1 MTVAATDPSSHT
13 ESDQKM
19 GYAKPGVTLPS
30 PLKYKCTATGEK
42 RAEPCATCNNSNNCM
57 TDGLQIK
64 EPTVDKLDEKSVVKL
79 DAEGGVA
86 ACAKGDAAQCGYKPG
101 AKVCGKCGAMATQ
114 IKVKDSDSGVGM
126 EREKDEEAYDADNF
140 AKAKVKDDA
149 GEFCD
154 CENYTGVE
162 GGKCEKCGKPMAPV
176 AMKGAFNVGMTAV
189 DDPADEDF
197 TARRKA
203 RPKKIFKPDAEK
215 AAFAP
220 GMTGV
225 DHPMADDF
233 TARRKQRHKK
243 RLASMGMKMMEMD
256 DEPQSSVGGLVMSLR
271 QCMSGVVDLYFAAH
285 GAHWNVEGPD
295 FAQYHDLFSEIY
307 NDVFSAIDPFAENI
321 RKLGFPAPAGLNAF
335 ASTSPD
341 VSSNSPRELVGRLI
355 RLNGTLLK
363 NLKAAFEVAN
373 DIDEQGIANFIAERI
388 DQHQKWNW
396 FLTSSAKSDEMKS
409 LLEEI
414 EAKSAE
420 QSEEPE
426 LLAAPAGDLFLCGST
441 REIKSLTGASPCDDC
456 TGGCVSMDARPDL
469 LEIEAMAED
478 IIGGKAL
485 YSGYADEHDMF
496 AVQVRRKDGKAV
508 EAFFTGDGE
517 LDGWLRIPES
527 EVFIKDANV
536 VDINTAVEAALGAVE
551 GKALAIAI
559 GRLDDKEIYVVEVEG
574 ADGKSYD
581 VHVATEGKVLSFD
594 ERITETKTIEPEA
607 EVEVKDDQADIEAK
621 DDESTDEKSA
631 VLLDEQE
638 ELQAVD
644 AQLSAALVE
653 LELLELDL
661 DEE

>member
-233 TARRKQRHKK
+233 TARRKRKGIWTE
-243 RLASMGMKMMEMD
+243 AAAV
-256 DEPQSSVGGLVMSLR
+256 PVG
-271 QCMSGVVDLYFAAH
+271 LYEIVRFGAKSFCAVWIKDGAA
-285 GAHWNVEGPD
+285 
-295 FAQYHDLFSEIY
+295 
-307 NDVFSAIDPFAENI
+307 VFSLISEDRAMTMAILMDAGQSAEEARI
-321 RKLGFPAPAGLNAF
+321 ATKPAP
-335 ASTSPD
+335 
-341 VSSNSPRELVGRLI
+341 
-355 RLNGTLLK
+355 K
-363 NLKAAFEVAN
+363 
-373 DIDEQGIANFIAERI
+373 IA
-388 DQHQKWNW
+388 
-396 FLTSSAKSDEMKS
+396 
-409 LLEEI
+409 
-414 EAKSAE
+414 
-420 QSEEPE
+420 
-426 LLAAPAGDLFLCGST
+426 
-441 REIKSLTGASPCDDC
+441 
-456 TGGCVSMDARPDL
+456 V
-469 LEIEAMAED
+469 
-478 IIGGKAL
+478 
-485 YSGYADEHDMF
+485 
-496 AVQVRRKDGKAV
+496 
-508 EAFFTGDGE
+508 
-517 LDGWLRIPES
+517 
-527 EVFIKDANV
+527 
-536 VDINTAVEAALGAVE
+536 
-551 GKALAIAI
+551 
-559 GRLDDKEIYVVEVEG
+559 
-574 ADGKSYD
+574 
-581 VHVATEGKVLSFD
+581 
-594 ERITETKTIEPEA
+594 
-607 EVEVKDDQADIEAK
+607 
-621 DDESTDEKSA
+621 
-631 VLLDEQE
+631 
-638 ELQAVD
+638 
-644 AQLSAALVE
+644 
-653 LELLELDL
+653 
-661 DEE
+661 